1 LYEFVITSMSSTC
14 PLNFIIFI
22 QPSSVSIIISFR
34 VFWNV
39 APYSYVQVDRRFGRV
54 LPPSSERLLYILPSF
69 RARCIHRPD
78 NEGSTHLWNVVKLQ
92 RDYTALQLRRL

>member
-39 APYSYVQVDRRFGRV
+39 APCSYVQVDRRFGRV
-54 LPPSSERLLYILPSF
+54 LPPSDRLLYILPSF
-69 RARCIHRPD
+69 RARWIHRPD
-78 NEGSTHLWNVVKLQ
+78 NEVSTHLWNVVKLQ